1 MRVDPWAELA
11 RSLEGLHAAFADS
24 YDSVHGFLDGSPAS
38 KECGQDSALAG
49 TWGDR
54 PVRDANVAPLTP
66 ILVMLDHLD
75 TLSSVFRS
83 PGGTTSSHTLARAIL
98 DIAMGPWY
106 LLEPGIGERERVR
119 RYMNVRLQSLKEQAQ
134 FETGTKSTAILDH
147 SKQRIAKIVKAARVH
162 GFEVRRDG
170 DRYRPPYLG
179 TQIPSTTSL
188 AAEMIAPQLP
198 SLGPLFW
205 RTGSAVAHG
214 QQHGISMF
222 FERLDLP
229 VNPAHGDR
237 AVTLQASARDT
248 ALRCGGAPLAVMA
261 TLRRLFTHYGWDTKR
276 LSSAEADAVNT
287 WQAVAGVHTPVPGTF
302 QQTGKDL
309 L

>member
-11 RSLEGLHAAFADS
+11 RSLEGLHSAFADS
-24 YDSVHGFLDGSPAS
+24 YDAVHGFLDGSPAS
-38 KECGQDSALAG
+38 KECGRDAALAG

-54 PVRDANVAPLTP
+54 PVRNANIAPLSP
-66 ILVMLDHLD
+66 VLVMLDHLD

-83 PGGTTSSHTLARAIL
+83 PGGVTSSHTLTRAIL

-119 RYMNVRLQSLKEQAQ
+119 RYMNLQLQSLKEQSQ
-134 FETGTKSTAILDH
+134 LETGTINTAILEH
-147 SKQRIAKIVKAARVH
+147 SKQRIANIVKAARAH

-170 DRYRPPYLG
+170 DRYRPPFLG

-198 SLGPLFW
+198 TLGPLFW

-229 VNPAHGDR
+229 VNPAHGDT
-237 AVTLQASARDT
+237 AVTLQASSRDT

-261 TLRRLFTHYGWDTKR
+261 ALRRLFAQYGWDTRR
-276 LSSAEADAVNT
+276 LNSAEMDAVNT
-287 WQAVAGVHTPVPGTF
+287 WQAVAGIQAAVPGTF
-302 QQTGKDL
+302 KQTDIDL
-309 L
+309 P